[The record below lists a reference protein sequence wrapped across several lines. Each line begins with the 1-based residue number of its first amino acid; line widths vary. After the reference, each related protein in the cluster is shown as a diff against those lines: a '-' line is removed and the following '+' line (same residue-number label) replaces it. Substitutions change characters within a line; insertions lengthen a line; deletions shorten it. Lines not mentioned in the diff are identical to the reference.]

1 MKLILVRHAKSE
13 GNEAKIMECREGKLS
28 REGIIQAKK
37 LGLQLKKENIN
48 VIYSSPFVR
57 ARETVD
63 EIAKHC
69 PGILVNYVDEL
80 RECDLGETEGKKYS
94 DIDWGNLP
102 KDYESE
108 ESLYKRARK
117 ILELAIIKHPDEN
130 VLFVSHGIINKALL
144 NLIVYGS
151 PYSKVKFSQ
160 DNAAISVFEIGE
172 NNKRRVRLINC
183 TEHLN

>member
-13 GNEAKIMECREGKLS
+13 GNEAETMEGREGKLS

-37 LGLQLKKENIN
+37 LGLQLKEENIN

-63 EIAKHC
+63 EIVKHY

-94 DIDWGNLP
+94 DIDWSNLP
-102 KDYESE
+102 EDYESK
-108 ESLYKRARK
+108 ESLYKRAKK
-117 ILELAIIKHPDEN
+117 ILETVCKKHSEET
-130 VLFVSHGIINKALL
+130 VLFVAHGVINKALL
-144 NLIVYGS
+144 RFVLYDS
-151 PYSKVKFSQ
+151 PGSKVKFSQ

-172 NNKRRVRLINC
+172 NNKRKIRLINC